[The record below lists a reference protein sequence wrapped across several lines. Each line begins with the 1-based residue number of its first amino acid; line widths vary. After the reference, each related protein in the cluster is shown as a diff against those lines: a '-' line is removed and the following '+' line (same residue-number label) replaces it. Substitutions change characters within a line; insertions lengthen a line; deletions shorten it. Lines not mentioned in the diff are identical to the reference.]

1 MTEAVKPDSTTR
13 TVERALSLLSVV
25 CRKGSVTQSEAA
37 KATGLSASTA
47 LRLLRTLEGTD
58 FVRREDNGSYRPG
71 PAVVQL
77 GVLALSS
84 ESLIS
89 TYRAAMDRIV
99 EQTGESTY
107 LSIPAAGGHGLYI
120 AIAEGT
126 QSVRHANWVGR
137 RFQLEGS
144 AAGKAMRGDVD
155 SSGSAAGK
163 AAAGKAAAGKAA
175 AGKAAAGKAAAG
187 KTMAAADAGPT
198 GCAVVGDGVEPDI
211 TAIAVP
217 LIAGGKPVAAMSV
230 VVPSYRMT
238 PARIDDICRVLTAET
253 SAVQTHG

>member
-1 MTEAVKPDSTTR
+1 MTETVKTDSTTR
-13 TVERALSLLSVV
+13 TVERALALLSVV
-25 CRKGSVTQSEAA
+25 CRQGAATQSEAA
-37 KATGLSASTA
+37 KAAGLSTSTA

-58 FVRREDNGSYRPG
+58 FLRREESGTYRPG
-71 PAVVQL
+71 PAIVQL

-120 AIAEGT
+120 AISEGT

-137 RFQLEGS
+137 RFQLDGS
-144 AAGKAMRGDVD
+144 AAGKAMAGDVGAAGGTA
-155 SSGSAAGK
+155 GSAGSR
-163 AAAGKAAAGKAA
+163 G
-175 AGKAAAGKAAAG
+175 
-187 KTMAAADAGPT
+187 ADVAVGTDTP
-198 GCAVVGDGVEPDI
+198 GCAVVSDGVEPDI

-217 LIAGGKPVAAMSV
+217 LTAGGKAVAAMSV
-230 VVPSYRMT
+230 VVPSYRVT
-238 PARIDDICRVLTAET
+238 PARLKDICRILTAET
-253 SAVQTHG
+253 SAVHAPG

>member
-1 MTEAVKPDSTTR
+1 MAEAAKADSTTR
-13 TVERALSLLSVV
+13 TVERALALLSVV
-25 CRKGSVTQSEAA
+25 CQEGAVTQSEAA
-37 KATGLSASTA
+37 KAAGLSTSTA
-47 LRLLRTLEGTD
+47 LRLLRTLEGTG
-58 FVRREDNGSYRPG
+58 FVRREENGTYRPG
-71 PAVVQL
+71 AAVVQL

-84 ESLIS
+84 ESLIA

-99 EQTGESTY
+99 EATGESTY

-144 AAGKAMRGDVD
+144 AAGKAMSGDVGA
-155 SSGSAAGK
+155 S
-163 AAAGKAAAGKAA
+163 
-175 AGKAAAGKAAAG
+175 
-187 KTMAAADAGPT
+187 

-217 LIAGGKPVAAMSV
+217 LTAGGKTVAAMSV

>member
-1 MTEAVKPDSTTR
+1 MAETAKADSTTR

-25 CRKGSVTQSEAA
+25 CRQGAVTQSEAA
-37 KATGLSASTA
+37 KAAGLSTSTA

-58 FVRREDNGSYRPG
+58 FLRREESGIYRPG
-71 PAVVQL
+71 PAIVQL

-89 TYRAAMDRIV
+89 TYRSAMDRIV

-144 AAGKAMRGDVD
+144 AAGKAMADGTDA
-155 SSGSAAGK
+155 SAG
-163 AAAGKAAAGKAA
+163 
-175 AGKAAAGKAAAG
+175 
-187 KTMAAADAGPT
+187 TDWQ
-198 GCAVVGDGVEPDI
+198 GCAVVSDGVEPDI

-217 LIAGGKPVAAMSV
+217 LTAGGKAVAAMSV
-230 VVPSYRMT
+230 VVPSYRVT
-238 PARIDDICRVLTAET
+238 PARLKDICRALTEAT
-253 SAVQTHG
+253 SAVHAPG

>member
-144 AAGKAMRGDVD
+144 AAGKAMWGDVD

-163 AAAGKAAAGKAA
+163 AAAGKAAAGQ
-175 AGKAAAGKAAAG
+175 
-187 KTMAAADAGPT
+187 TMAAADAGPT
-198 GCAVVGDGVEPDI
+198 GCAVVSDGVEPDI

-238 PARIDDICRVLTAET
+238 PTRIDDICRVLTAET

>member
-1 MTEAVKPDSTTR
+1 MAEAAKADSTTR
-13 TVERALSLLSVV
+13 TVERALALLSVV
-25 CRKGSVTQSEAA
+25 CQEGSVTQSEAA

-144 AAGKAMRGDVD
+144 AAGKAMRGDVN
-155 SSGSAAGK
+155 SSGS
-163 AAAGKAAAGKAA
+163 
-175 AGKAAAGKAAAG
+175 AAGKAAAG

-198 GCAVVGDGVEPDI
+198 GCAVVTDGVEPDI

-238 PARIDDICRVLTAET
+238 HARIDDICRVLTAET